1 MSNYSQ
7 IKGIIDAAVYEN
19 HQQAITGDAM
29 NTVLNGMVSQ
39 LGAHY
44 KYKGYASPATDPGA
58 PDENVFYLATEQGT
72 YPNFGGLSLTKPL
85 GVFKWDGSW
94 TLDQIAIDTGTAAG
108 LLEKVNANTAAIN
121 AINAKIPPE
130 ASTDNKLADKAYV
143 DRAVATNTGTFVGTF
158 GSVSE
163 LPTDDIKANDYAY
176 VVEDGVFKRY
186 KYNGTEWLYEYS
198 LDNTAFSDYVKAVNI
213 TAQGIVFDFAAGTDK
228 TFLIASGGG
237 LSYTGNGLEITS
249 LKSSLV
255 ISALGYTPFD
265 ASQFTAQNIVSTL
278 GNTAVKE
285 ALHALNADT
294 AAVANKVAHPLY
306 FYDADSDTPRTYDGS
321 AVVSVTIPSAEQ
333 IALWD
338 KICSLFDIDT
348 AGDVYVTGE
357 RGFFTNSFLSA
368 RGADEESGGGGG
380 LDVTAMWA
388 ALAANTS
395 EQINLS
401 HLPSIPTSKISGLE
415 AASVG
420 YATSAGTADK
430 VKYNLTVKN
439 DGGVSGVS
447 DKVYNGSSAVT
458 INIPTTLPASDVYDW
473 AKQPAKPS
481 YTFAEIGSK
490 PTTLAGY
497 GITDGVNTASASG
510 NLTAKVTGHSL
521 AIGVASGYE
530 IPSMTRTALWDKICA
545 LFDVDENGDVYVTGN
560 RGFWSP
566 TFLSARGSDPEAGQG
581 GSGGLD
587 IDAMWDALGTSGT
600 QKIDASHIP
609 ALGLLSGTVSNAQ
622 LANSSITVAG
632 VEVPLGSEV
641 TTAQIATALTGA
653 GYKLTD
659 TTYGLATDTTAGL
672 VKTGYLT
679 QVGTKNYGVKLNSLG
694 QMYVSVPWTDTV
706 TTLESLGITATA
718 AELNYVDGVTSNI
731 QTQLN
736 AKANA
741 SALTAYALKDGSNAS
756 GTWPISIS
764 GTAADASALGGIAAT
779 KYMYHYRTN
788 GYNIDTGSTSSPR
801 VIETNNPA
809 GNKPGTSSWVQ
820 VMQWGSGD
828 QAYGFQMANS
838 YNVDQSVYYRAKI
851 AGIWY
856 GWKTLLDTS
865 NYTSTLDSRYLL
877 KSSYTAADILAKLK
891 TVDGSGSGLDAD
903 LLDGYHVGTVTRMID
918 YYKTNISNVG
928 WYRVFTSKESNAYG
942 IDVILYLWRSYNATN
957 NEAYTFSISIAYNG
971 AVCITQLSGT
981 YGRHLIDKIRVVSIN
996 GTASNNSPTYI
1007 DFHVGASSGGNSYC
1021 VSGRGVGTFQ
1031 APAAVSDSVT
1041 GIVTEFA
1048 TTGGVSCNYG
1058 FTGAISGNATSATKL
1073 ATARTLWG
1081 QSFDGSG
1088 NVTGTMY
1095 NISHIYMS
1103 GNVFLSANAVG
1114 PYLTGDSTGLTVCM
1128 HTAANAWSSTLMHI
1142 DSSGNV
1148 GLGTSSPT
1156 SKLDVRGM
1164 VSITP
1169 TTGGY
1174 WNEGIRLHPYNNW
1187 TSLMFCGTDN
1197 TGATGTSANSWSMHG
1212 YLGNFYINRNGSNTH
1227 TGYELCNVGG
1237 NWGIGTVTPA
1247 AKLHVVG
1254 TIYATTGIWS
1264 SGWLS
1269 FSDLSST
1276 SDRKFKDGITP
1287 LDRRD
1292 ALSVIHALKP
1302 STWTWN
1308 ALSKVKGRSAGFVA
1322 QDVAGVLPDAIREI
1336 GEDKH
1341 LALNYQ
1347 MLHAYEVAAL
1357 QEHDDEIARLRKR
1370 VDFLEDELKR
1380 ARSWQH

>member
-44 KYKGYASPATDPGA
+44 RYEGYASPSTDPGT
-58 PDENVFYLATEQGT
+58 PDENVFYLATEQGA
-72 YPNFGGLSLTKPL
+72 YPNFGNLSLTKPL

-130 ASTDNKLADKAYV
+130 ASTDNKLADKDYV

-163 LPTDDIKANDYAY
+163 LPTDDVKANDYAY

-186 KYNGTEWLYEYS
+186 KYNGSEWLYEYS

-265 ASQFTAQNIVSTL
+265 ASQFTAQNIISTL
-278 GNTAVKE
+278 GNNPVKE
-285 ALHALNADT
+285 ALHALTADT
-294 AAVANKVAHPLY
+294 AMVANKVAHPLY
-306 FYDADSDTPRTYDGS
+306 FYDADSDAPRTYDGS
-321 AVVSVTIPSAEQ
+321 AVVSVTIPSAAQ

-338 KICSLFDIDT
+338 KICSLFDIDGN
-348 AGDVYVTGE
+348 GDVYVTGE
-357 RGFFTNSFLSA
+357 RGFFSNSFLSA
-368 RGADEESGGGGG
+368 RGADAESGGGGG
-380 LDVTAMWA
+380 LDVSAMWS
-388 ALAANTS
+388 ALAAGTS

-401 HLPSIPTSKISGLE
+401 HLPSIPTSKISGLD

-420 YATSAGTADK
+420 YAASAGTAER
-430 VKYNLTVKN
+430 VGNNLTIKN
-439 DGGVSGVS
+439 DGGASGMS

-458 INIPTTLPASDVYDW
+458 INIPTSLPASDVPDW
-473 AKQPAKPS
+473 AKQPTKPS

-497 GITDGVNTASASG
+497 GITDGVNAATASD

-521 AIGVASGYE
+521 AIGVASSYE

-545 LFDVDENGDVYVTGN
+545 LFDIDSNGDVYVTGN
-560 RGFWSP
+560 RGFYSNA
-566 TFLSARGSDPEAGQG
+566 FLSARGSDPESGQG
-581 GSGGLD
+581 GTGGLD
-587 IDAMWDALGTSGT
+587 IDAMWDALATSGT

-641 TTAQIATALTGA
+641 TAAQIATALTGA

-672 VKTGYLT
+672 VKTGYLA

-706 TTLESLGITATA
+706 TTLASLGITASA
-718 AELNYVDGVTSNI
+718 AELNFVDGVTSNI

-756 GTWPISIS
+756 GTWPINIS
-764 GTAADASALGGIAAT
+764 GAASAAGALANNST
-779 KYMYHYRTN
+779 TEVSNRLRYHQISN
-788 GYNIDTGSTSSPR
+788 DLSSVGSTAVGGAWVTPPTSQDSGY
-801 VIETNNPA
+801 
-809 GNKPGTSSWVQ
+809 GNGQILRLGWTQEYYTDIFTGPNGMGSNYGIQIRQ
-820 VMQWGSGD
+820 VV
-828 QAYGFQMANS
+828 ANKS
-838 YNVDQSVYYRAKI
+838 HDWRI
-851 AGIWY
+851 
-856 GWKTLLDTS
+856 LLDTA
-865 NYTSTLDSRYLL
+865 NYTTFLDTRYLP

-903 LLDGYHVGTVTRMID
+903 LLDGYNVGTVTRMID
-918 YYKTNISNVG
+918 YYKANIVNTG
-928 WYRVFTSKESNAYG
+928 WYRVFTSKEPNAYG
-942 IDVILYLWRSYNATN
+942 IDVILYLWRDYNTAN

-981 YGRHLIDKIRVVSIN
+981 YRGHLIDKIRVVSIN
-996 GTASNNSPTYI
+996 GPASSNSPTYI

-1021 VSGRGVGTFQ
+1021 VSGKGVGTFQ
-1031 APAAVSDSVT
+1031 APTAVSDSVT
-1041 GIVTEFA
+1041 GIVTEFN
-1048 TTGGVSCNYG
+1048 TTGGVACNYG
-1058 FTGAISGNATSATKL
+1058 FFGALSGNASSATKL

-1081 QSFDGSG
+1081 QNFDGTNNVSGLIKADSGIQIGDTTDIGWFRYSNFIAAGNNTTRPVLIGQLLVSNTWADWSKMPANGIYSKG
-1088 NVTGTMY
+1088 NVE
-1095 NISHIYMS
+1095 
-1103 GNVFLSANAVG
+1103 VA
-1114 PYLTGDSTGLTVCM
+1114 
-1128 HTAANAWSSTLMHI
+1128 
-1142 DSSGNV
+1142 
-1148 GLGTSSPT
+1148 
-1156 SKLDVRGM
+1156 
-1164 VSITP
+1164 
-1169 TTGGY
+1169 
-1174 WNEGIRLHPYNNW
+1174 
-1187 TSLMFCGTDN
+1187 
-1197 TGATGTSANSWSMHG
+1197 
-1212 YLGNFYINRNGSNTH
+1212 
-1227 TGYELCNVGG
+1227 
-1237 NWGIGTVTPA
+1237 
-1247 AKLHVVG
+1247 G
-1254 TIYATTGIWS
+1254 TIHSSTGIWS

-1276 SDRKFKDGITP
+1276 SDRRFKDGIAP
-1287 LDRRD
+1287 LGGRD
-1292 ALSVIHALKP
+1292 ALAVIRSLKP

-1357 QEHDDEIARLRKR
+1357 QEHDDEIARLRTR
-1370 VDFLEDELKR
+1370 VAELERQLKE
-1380 ARSWQH
+1380 ARSWQR

>member
-29 NTVLNGMVSQ
+29 NAVLNGMVSQ

-44 KYKGYASPATDPGA
+44 RYEGYASPSTDPGT
-58 PDENVFYLATEQGT
+58 PDENVFYLATEQGA
-72 YPNFGGLSLTKPL
+72 YPNFGNLSLTKPL

-163 LPTDDIKANDYAY
+163 LPTDDVKANDYAY

-186 KYNGTEWLYEYS
+186 KYNGSEWLYEYS

-265 ASQFTAQNIVSTL
+265 ASQFTAQNIISTL
-278 GNTAVKE
+278 GNNPVKE
-285 ALHALNADT
+285 ALHALTADT
-294 AAVANKVAHPLY
+294 AMVANKVAHPLY
-306 FYDADSDTPRTYDGS
+306 FYDADSDAPRTYDGS
-321 AVVSVTIPSAEQ
+321 AVVSVTIPSAAQ

-338 KICSLFDIDT
+338 KICSLFDIDGN
-348 AGDVYVTGE
+348 GDVYVTGE
-357 RGFFTNSFLSA
+357 RGFFSNSFLSA
-368 RGADEESGGGGG
+368 RGTDAESGGGGG
-380 LDVTAMWA
+380 LDVSAMWS
-388 ALAANTS
+388 ALAAGTS

-401 HLPSIPTSKISGLE
+401 HLPSIPTSKISGLD

-420 YATSAGTADK
+420 YATSAGTADR
-430 VKYNLTVKN
+430 VEYNLTVKN
-439 DGGVSGVS
+439 DGGVSGAS

-458 INIPTTLPASDVYDW
+458 INIPTALPASDVYDW
-473 AKQPAKPS
+473 AKQPTKPS
-481 YTFAEIGSK
+481 YTFAEIGGK

-497 GITDGVNTASASG
+497 GITDGVNSATASG

-521 AIGVASGYE
+521 AIGVASSYE

-545 LFDVDENGDVYVTGN
+545 LFDVDSNGDVYVTGN
-560 RGFWSP
+560 RGFYSNA
-566 TFLSARGSDPEAGQG
+566 FVSARGSDSEAGQG

-587 IDAMWDALGTSGT
+587 IDAMWDALATSGS

-659 TTYGLATDTTAGL
+659 TTYGLATDTAAGL

-706 TTLESLGITATA
+706 TTLASLGITATA
-718 AELNYVDGVTSNI
+718 AEINKLDGLATTATELGYVHGVTSNI

-741 SALTAYALKDGSNAS
+741 SALSAYLPLAGGVMTGDIEMSGAGSTSLFIRMYADTSNYRTGIGWKTVSGGTLLSQIGYWNTEQRIYINSRTNEISDIWQDAVGKYSLVVGKNLLTYNTYPLLHSGNYTSYTVSKTGDGAS
-756 GTWPISIS
+756 GTWGINIS
-764 GTAADASALGGIAAT
+764 GNASAAGALTNNSTTEVSNRLRYHQISNNLSSVGSTAAGGAWGTPLESQDSIYGNGQILRLGWAQEYYTDIFTGPNGMGSNYGIQF
-779 KYMYHYRTN
+779 RQVV
-788 GYNIDTGSTSSPR
+788 SSVAQGWR
-801 VIETNNPA
+801 V
-809 GNKPGTSSWVQ
+809 
-820 VMQWGSGD
+820 
-828 QAYGFQMANS
+828 
-838 YNVDQSVYYRAKI
+838 
-851 AGIWY
+851 
-856 GWKTLLDTS
+856 LLDTS
-865 NYTSTLDSRYLL
+865 NYATL
-877 KSSYTAADILAKLK
+877 I
-891 TVDGSGSGLDAD
+891 G
-903 LLDGYHVGTVTRMID
+903 
-918 YYKTNISNVG
+918 NV
-928 WYRVFTSKESNAYG
+928 K
-942 IDVILYLWRSYNATN
+942 
-957 NEAYTFSISIAYNG
+957 
-971 AVCITQLSGT
+971 
-981 YGRHLIDKIRVVSIN
+981 
-996 GTASNNSPTYI
+996 
-1007 DFHVGASSGGNSYC
+1007 
-1021 VSGRGVGTFQ
+1021 
-1031 APAAVSDSVT
+1031 
-1041 GIVTEFA
+1041 
-1048 TTGGVSCNYG
+1048 
-1058 FTGAISGNATSATKL
+1058 SATKL
-1073 ATARTLWG
+1073 ATVRTLWG
-1081 QSFDGSG
+1081 QSFDGTG
-1088 NVTGTMY
+1088 NVNGHIFLDAQSNRIFFGTSGTTAY
-1095 NISHIYMS
+1095 ISAADGIFSLNRATNTSYAA
-1103 GNVFLSANAVG
+1103 GLLNVVL
-1114 PYLTGDSTGLTVCM
+1114 
-1128 HTAANAWSSTLMHI
+1128 
-1142 DSSGNV
+1142 SSGNV
-1148 GLGTSSPT
+1148 G
-1156 SKLDVRGM
+1156 
-1164 VSITP
+1164 
-1169 TTGGY
+1169 
-1174 WNEGIRLHPYNNW
+1174 
-1187 TSLMFCGTDN
+1187 
-1197 TGATGTSANSWSMHG
+1197 
-1212 YLGNFYINRNGSNTH
+1212 
-1227 TGYELCNVGG
+1227 
-1237 NWGIGTVTPA
+1237 IGTTAPSY
-1247 AKLHVVG
+1247 KLHVAG
-1254 TIYATTGIWS
+1254 EIYATSNVRAVGAFITDWNNNYTFSNSNILNYNYGRFQSGNFTVSANNTCQPVLAWCNQVASYGYRTRYSIASVRTSAWGSMRLSVGNTDAGDSVGAYIDINGSGEITLSGTVHATVGIWS

-1276 SDRKFKDGITP
+1276 SDRRFKDGITP

-1322 QDVAGVLPDAIREI
+1322 QDVADVLPDAIREI

-1370 VDFLEDELKR
+1370 VDFLENELKR
-1380 ARSWQH
+1380 ARSWRH